1 MANENN
7 GLYEF
12 GPFRL
17 DTAQRLLL
25 RDDCPV
31 ALQPKAFDTLL
42 MLVRNSEKVVLK
54 DELLNAVWADTFVQ
68 ESNLTQNIFV
78 LRKALGD
85 NDGGRRYIITVPGR
99 GYRFAEK
106 VRTIT
111 EAEVAAPQDAAAA
124 QPVSAAADTRNK
136 AGKTGHSRRA
146 WLASS
151 LAAVLAVVLAV
162 LAYLHF
168 HRRPK
173 LTDKD
178 TIVLADFANTT
189 GDPVF
194 DGTMRQGL
202 SIQLEQSP
210 FLNLLS
216 DQRIEQTLSL
226 MARPK
231 DTRLT
236 AEVAREVCQRTASAA
251 VLSGFIAQV
260 GTRYLLTLYAVN
272 CSNGDQLASA
282 QAQASDK
289 NHVLDALGRMTA
301 DIRAELGESLASVQ
315 KLDTPLDNVTT
326 PSLEALQAYSLG
338 HQAELLGHGS
348 EATSFYERAIGL
360 DPNFAMAYVGLGI
373 IYFNT
378 DETSHAAE
386 NIQKAYQLREGVSER
401 EKLGIALVYDAVV
414 TRNFEASRASDLVF
428 TRTYPRDWRAFSNLA
443 TIDAYLGHYD
453 EALAASQQALTLNPA
468 AAQNYSNLMIDYM
481 YTNRLPQA
489 AAIAGEA
496 KARNLDS
503 PFLHSNLYLVDFVAH
518 DPAGMEREAAEAM
531 SKPGSEDLVLSYE
544 SDTAAYG
551 GQFAL
556 ARQLTRRAAD
566 SALRAGKK
574 ETTAEYQAEAAVREA
589 LIGNLT
595 LAQQEAKGAL
605 KLSNG
610 RDVVAMAAVSLGLA
624 RDFAEATRLSDDLA
638 TRFPEDTVVRYNLA
652 PAIRAAA
659 ALRRGKA
666 ERAIEE
672 LAATLP
678 YETGQTSQD
687 VAFALYPIYLRGE
700 AYLAAK
706 QGTAAAAEFQKILD
720 HPGLVEN
727 ELIGALAHLE
737 LGRAYV
743 MAHEPNKAKTPYVDF
758 IALWKAS
765 DPDLPILIQA
775 RTEFAK
781 LP

>member
-17 DTAQRLLL
+17 DAGQRLLL
-25 RDDCPV
+25 RDDCPIP
-31 ALQPKAFDTLL
+31 LQPKAFETLL
-42 MLVRNSEKVVLK
+42 VLVRNSEKLVLK

-111 EAEVAAPQDAAAA
+111 EAEEVARQDQPQPASTASLAEAPREPGSKGRLWKVLFAAA
-124 QPVSAAADTRNK
+124 
-136 AGKTGHSRRA
+136 
-146 WLASS
+146 
-151 LAAVLAVVLAV
+151 LAV
-162 LAYLHF
+162 LVVALGVFAYLGF
-168 HRRPK
+168 HRAAK

-189 GDPVF
+189 GDAVF

-216 DQRIEQTLSL
+216 DQRIEQTLLL

-231 DTRLT
+231 GTHLT
-236 AEVAREVCQRTASAA
+236 AEVAREVCQRTGSAA
-251 VLSGFIAQV
+251 VLSGYIAQV
-260 GTRYLLTLYAVN
+260 GTRYLLTLYAAN

-282 QAQASDK
+282 QAQANDK
-289 NHVLDALGRMTA
+289 NHVLDALGRMTTE
-301 DIRAELGESLASVQ
+301 IRAKLGESLASVQ
-315 KLDTPLDNVTT
+315 KLDTPLENVTT
-326 PSLEALQAYSLG
+326 ASLEALQAYSLG
-338 HQAELLGHGS
+338 HQAEILGHAS
-348 EATSFYERAIGL
+348 EAASFYERAIGL
-360 DPNFAMAYVGLGI
+360 DANFAEAYVGLGAF
-373 IYFNT
+373 YFNS
-378 DETSHAAE
+378 DEISRATE
-386 NIQKAYQLREGVSER
+386 NLQKAYQLRERVSER
-401 EKLGIALVYDAVV
+401 EKLGIALIYDAVV
-414 TRNFEASRASDLVF
+414 TRNFEASRASDLLV
-428 TRTYPRDWRAFSNLA
+428 TRIYPRDWRAFSNLA
-443 TIDAYLGHYD
+443 TIDSYLGRYD

-468 AAQNYSNLMIDYM
+468 AGLNYSNLLIDYM
-481 YTNRLPQA
+481 YVNRSPQA
-489 AAIAGEA
+489 VAIASEA

-503 PFLHSNLYLVDFVAH
+503 PTLHGNLYLVDFVAH
-518 DPAGMEREAAEAM
+518 DTEGMKREAAEAM
-531 SKPGSEDLVLSYE
+531 SKPGLEDIVLSYE

-566 SALRAGKK
+566 YALRAGKK

-589 LIGNLT
+589 LVGNL
-595 LAQQEAKGAL
+595 AMANQQAKDAL

-610 RDVVAMAAVSLGLA
+610 REVVAMAAISLGLA
-624 RDFAEATRLSDDLA
+624 GDFAQAMRLSDDLGK
-638 TRFPEDTVVRYNLA
+638 RFPEDTVVRYNSE
-652 PAIRAAA
+652 PSIRAAT
-659 ALRRGKA
+659 ALHRGEA
-666 ERAIEE
+666 EHAIDA
-672 LAATLP
+672 LAASLP

-700 AYLAAK
+700 AYLANR
-706 QGTAAAAEFQKILD
+706 QGPAAAAEFQKIID

-737 LGRAYV
+737 LGRAYL
-743 MAHEPNKAKTPYVDF
+743 MTHETNKAKAAYGDF
-758 IALWKAS
+758 LGLWKDA
-765 DPDLPILIQA
+765 DPDLSILRQA
-775 RTEFAK
+775 RSEFAK
-781 LP
+781 K

>member
-124 QPVSAAADTRNK
+124 QPVSPAADTRNK

-503 PFLHSNLYLVDFVAH
+503 PFLHSNRYLVDFVAH

-551 GQFAL
+551 GQFEL

-652 PAIRAAA
+652 PSIRAAA
-659 ALRRGKA
+659 ALRRGEA

-706 QGTAAAAEFQKILD
+706 QGRAAAAEFQKIHD

-727 ELIGALAHLE
+727 ELIGALAHLG

-743 MAHEPNKAKTPYVDF
+743 MAHETSKAKTPYVDF
-758 IALWKAS
+758 LALWKAA
-765 DPDLPILIQA
+765 DPDLPILIEA